1 MFLFCRIID
10 RLELASSFVQV
21 IQNQLTCRFTA
32 IDTKTL
38 HNPFFAHSTTTVTYF
53 NCLKQFSGIYT
64 ELESFKKCVNILIS
78 KCAGSRLKIATS
90 ENFALNLVHPIRE
103 LMPSLKIIYLY
114 PDEFIVNFKQEGILF
129 FKYFSSETLI
139 INCKKQNQLP
149 VS

>member
-10 RLELASSFVQV
+10 RLELSSSFVEV
-21 IQNQLTCRFTA
+21 ITNQLTCRFEA
-32 IDTKTL
+32 IDTTTL
-38 HNPFFAHSTTTVTYF
+38 HNPLFAHSTTTVTYF

-64 ELESFKKCVNILIS
+64 ELESFQKCVNILIS

-129 FKYFSSETLI
+129 LSISVQKLLLLI
-139 INCKKQNQLP
+139 VKKQNQLP